1 MLFIDLLFIDY
12 GVCEE
17 CSNPDTYGV
26 ICVKC
31 GECGRI
37 FNDNGF
43 MIDDGGTHEKEEF
56 DD

>member
-1 MLFIDLLFIDY
+1 MLFIDY

-17 CSNPDTYGV
+17 CNNPDTYGM

-43 MIDDGGTHEKEEF
+43 MIEDGGTHERGEF
-56 DD
+56 DE